1 MQIGE
6 GSKKRTPQQMN
17 SSVLNPVSVSNESAN
32 IIITSLKTGF
42 RHLVQKL
49 FPFYLQPWTRQ
60 ESTRMG
66 GLSLPWFLK
75 PQILQNL
82 EASCNL
88 KEQVTVLADSDERH
102 DRLIVATDLFP
113 NDQIYE
119 NHGTKHFL
127 TRFTD
132 PFQDL
137 LSGFSSMEMKLSVR
151 SQDLSLHEL
160 ILGSKIHHSAGS
172 PDLLRKILKGADK
185 VIEVAITQG
194 GGKMIIQ
201 SEETLRM
208 MSCRWNNIPNGVLTV
223 VSSSP
228 KAIAIFIIT
237 RDDRFSDPESRERNK
252 NASKTLLYVDS
263 ADANVIVNMKVF
275 VCRPTRN
282 GLHKIAHSTLSRPTA
297 DLLSCHACKHD

>member
-1 MQIGE
+1 MSHNTPLSKTNKTKCSYTKLHLSSAAHPDHLFPLPHLTPPQMENSEMELLFLSFLLLLTLFLSISLRLMPAQHPQRRGRRLKPMQIGE
-6 GSKKRTPQQMN
+6 GSKKRTPQLMN
-17 SSVLNPVSVSNESAN
+17 SSVLNSVSVSNESAN
-32 IIITSLKTGF
+32 IIIKSLKTGF
-42 RHLVQKL
+42 RHLVQKI

-113 NDQIYE
+113 NDQKYE
-119 NHGTKHFL
+119 NHGIKHFL

-137 LSGFSSMEMKLSVR
+137 LSGFSSMEMKLSFR

-160 ILGSKIHHSAGS
+160 TLGSKIHHSAGS
-172 PDLLRKILKGADK
+172 PDLLRKILKGK
-185 VIEVAITQG
+185 HLGYIFCTN
-194 GGKMIIQ
+194 
-201 SEETLRM
+201 S
-208 MSCRWNNIPNGVLTV
+208 
-223 VSSSP
+223 VSIYILI
-228 KAIAIFIIT
+228 K
-237 RDDRFSDPESRERNK
+237 
-252 NASKTLLYVDS
+252 
-263 ADANVIVNMKVF
+263 
-275 VCRPTRN
+275 
-282 GLHKIAHSTLSRPTA
+282 
-297 DLLSCHACKHD
+297 